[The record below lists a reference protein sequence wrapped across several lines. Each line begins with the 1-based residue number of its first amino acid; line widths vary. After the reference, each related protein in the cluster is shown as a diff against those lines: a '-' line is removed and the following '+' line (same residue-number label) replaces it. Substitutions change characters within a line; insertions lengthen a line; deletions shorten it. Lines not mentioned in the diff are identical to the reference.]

1 MIDIT
6 QELFSGNVYEG
17 DTVPSYRRVRT
28 HEMDGYSL
36 TDVTFCAHNGTH
48 LDAPS
53 HFIQGGKTADQVSLS
68 RLVGKCTVYSQRN
81 IPFDDLPARLLI
93 KGAFSLSAGQAER
106 IAEKCLLIGCEA
118 QSVGDERIHRVL
130 LGAEVAVLEGLD
142 LSAAEE
148 GEYELIA
155 LPLKLGGSDGAP
167 VRAVLKKPE

>member
-6 QELFSGNVYEG
+6 QELFSGKVFDG
-17 DTVPSYRRVRT
+17 DTAPSYSRVRT
-28 HEMDGYSL
+28 HDADGYSL

-53 HFIQGGKTADQVSLS
+53 HFIQGGKTAELVSLS
-68 RLVGKCTVYSQRN
+68 RLMGCCKVCSQEN

-93 KGAFSLSAGQAER
+93 RGAFSLSAVQAER

-118 QSVGDERIHRVL
+118 QSIGDEVIHRIL

-155 LPLKLGGSDGAP
+155 LPMKLGGADGAP

>member
-6 QELFSGNVYEG
+6 QELFSGKVYEG
-17 DTVPSYRRVRT
+17 DTAPSYRRVRT
-28 HEMDGYSL
+28 HDTDGYSL

-53 HFIQGGKTADQVSLS
+53 HFIRGGKTAELVSLS
-68 RLVGKCTVYSQRN
+68 RLIGCCKVCSQEN

-93 KGAFSLSAGQAER
+93 RGAFSLSAVQAER
-106 IAEKCLLIGCEA
+106 IAEKCVLIGCEA
-118 QSVGDERIHRVL
+118 QSIGDEVIHRIL
-130 LGAEVAVLEGLD
+130 LGAEVAVLEGLN
-142 LSAAEE
+142 LSAADE

-167 VRAVLKKPE
+167 VRAVLKKPQ